1 MIPPRRCTGDCTW
14 WCHLDRSTLHSL
26 PHCVARKTN
35 CGSGVYGLS
44 KTNAASFQGPIR
56 LGHAE
61 SACFSSCILVHN
73 TNQTQSTDHC
83 LHNTNQT
90 QSNDHCLP
98 TTLHR
103 RRPAL
108 AAQGA
113 VGGEGGRRGTVG
125 DGTCGAAGRLIPRP
139 MLLTMAL
146 ILPVGI
152 AATASRTAAHVS
164 VAGAAFVW
172 RSTFFFCAVRRCVYP
187 KRPSPP
193 SPPPLKARGPQMSTK
208 RRLKARD
215 WAAVARVNDA
225 PDHRLHVAVRAVVQ
239 VGGESERG
247 ER

>member
-1 MIPPRRCTGDCTW
+1 LVVSS
-14 WCHLDRSTLHSL
+14 LDRSTLHSL
-26 PHCVARKTN
+26 PHCVARKN
-35 CGSGVYGLS
+35 NLWLGLS

-61 SACFSSCILVHN
+61 SVCFSSCILVHN

-83 LHNTNQT
+83 L
-90 QSNDHCLP
+90 P

-108 AAQGA
+108 EAQG
-113 VGGEGGRRGTVG
+113 VGGGEGGRHGTVG

-139 MLLTMAL
+139 MLLTMEL

-152 AATASRTAAHVS
+152 AATASRTAAHES

-172 RSTFFFCAVRRCVYP
+172 RSTSFFSAVRRCE
-187 KRPSPP
+187 RPSPP
-193 SPPPLKARGPQMSTK
+193 SPPPCKASGPQTSTK

-225 PDHRLHVAVRAVVQ
+225 PDHRLHVGVRAVVQ
-239 VGGESERG
+239 VGGERERREIRCVCG
-247 ER
+247 AKE